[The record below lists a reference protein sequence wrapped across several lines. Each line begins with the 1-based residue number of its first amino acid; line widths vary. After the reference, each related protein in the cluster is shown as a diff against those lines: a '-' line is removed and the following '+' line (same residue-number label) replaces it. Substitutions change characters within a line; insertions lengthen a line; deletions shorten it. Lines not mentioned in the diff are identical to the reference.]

1 MTKCKVI
8 QIRFYRFVRTKQD
21 FIKSEI
27 TIGHGIPIH
36 WGVDDICDFVELKF
50 GDLLNGGWEFG
61 FKFVS

>member
-1 MTKCKVI
+1 MTECKVI
-8 QIRFYRFVRTKQD
+8 QVRFYRFVRTKQD

-27 TIGHGIPIH
+27 TISNGIPIQ
-36 WGVDDICDFVELKF
+36 WGVDDICDWVEGKF